1 MDVPLASEPTED
13 DGAGTAHRYLF
24 QYCCA
29 AARLLAALATGTRC
43 ELICEWHEDYL
54 VATSHGIEAVSVKH
68 RENHLAAWTVASL
81 TSDAGKLQ
89 HLLNTFIRSDGIDC
103 CLETNRSHRVQDLW
117 SGDATT
123 REAARSTI
131 ALRLT
136 ATRAEVDAFVDRL
149 RISTPPTPDR
159 QHIVATYAA
168 HYGAPALDR
177 LGIVGVSPSLAI
189 RIAYELV
196 AGASVDRVPDEVW
209 VAILA
214 AAPADRP
221 SILARSRLE
230 ARCVTEEDLRD
241 SLLAA
246 ARETVPRLQA
256 LDGDA
261 PPETTMSRKLEAG
274 GLGPSV
280 VDSAR
285 RRRRIWFSH
294 RAQVRDIR

>member
-1 MDVPLASEPTED
+1 M
-13 DGAGTAHRYLF
+13 
-24 QYCCA
+24 
-29 AARLLAALATGTRC
+29 
-43 ELICEWHEDYL
+43 
-54 VATSHGIEAVSVKH
+54 
-68 RENHLAAWTVASL
+68 
-81 TSDAGKLQ
+81 
-89 HLLNTFIRSDGIDC
+89 
-103 CLETNRSHRVQDLW
+103 
-117 SGDATT
+117 
-123 REAARSTI
+123 
-131 ALRLT
+131 
-136 ATRAEVDAFVDRL
+136 
-149 RISTPPTPDR
+149 
-159 QHIVATYAA
+159 
-168 HYGAPALDR
+168 
-177 LGIVGVSPSLAI
+177 GVSPSLAI

-294 RAQVRDIR
+294 RAQVRDIDERESELRSLQEWVQDEANTAETAAIATGALPYGPQMYRDLMTRLRSHESLPPGTRREDGDAALLAGAAFELTNDCFIWWSPRDAVGGADA